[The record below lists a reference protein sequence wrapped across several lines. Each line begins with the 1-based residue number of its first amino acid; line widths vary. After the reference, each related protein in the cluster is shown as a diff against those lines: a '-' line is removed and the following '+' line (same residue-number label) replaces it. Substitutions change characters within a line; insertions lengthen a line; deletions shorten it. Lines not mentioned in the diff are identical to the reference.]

1 MMKNLIV
8 FSLVFLSLL
17 ISCKNDQPKKIVEK
31 MQTIKIFF
39 FLYSFLFCFTSCD
52 GQKSKNSTCS
62 VDNAIKTINS
72 LPEVQKQSEF
82 VDSLSKSRQHL
93 SFMTDTIKYNNKQYY
108 RIKTGFSGQFHWETY
123 TIFYVDK
130 NNCKSVM
137 VDETISGDII
147 TLEKWRNLNK
157 KNKIITSSR
166 PVDNIEFSAL
176 FNEGTVIK
184 FTPQDLVKKSPE
196 IQNFKQKLELY
207 ENENPL
213 IEDFD
218 NKNLSYLINNETFF
232 DVQYYIDNSWLQYF
246 ITKYKVDVS
255 KLNDLMN
262 ISIHQ
267 EDFNAVKLLADN
279 GYIISKKDLNI
290 LIDTE
295 NNIKEKV
302 QENKSDG
309 YESYIISNSKINQ
322 ISQYLKEKYSLNK
335 IADPDGY
342 TNLRKD
348 KNTSSEVLQK
358 VKSGEHIEVLDNTG
372 DWFLVK
378 TKEGKEG
385 YIHKSRI
392 K

>member
-1 MMKNLIV
+1 MKKRIAFLILFQLLSCKGQDKDNCSKENAYNKVTQIQEVAEAMQLHKNSNQKIV
-8 FSLVFLSLL
+8 FE
-17 ISCKNDQPKKIVEK
+17 IDE
-31 MQTIKIFF
+31 
-39 FLYSFLFCFTSCD
+39 
-52 GQKSKNSTCS
+52 S
-62 VDNAIKTINS
+62 V
-72 LPEVQKQSEF
+72 
-82 VDSLSKSRQHL
+82 
-93 SFMTDTIKYNNKQYY
+93 YNNKKYY
-108 RIKTGFSGQFHWETY
+108 IIKEEQEGEFHNSVWN
-123 TIFYVDK
+123 IFYVNKKD
-130 NNCKSVM
+130 CSLYYYDTV
-137 VDETISGDII
+137 SGNLL
-147 TLEKWRNLNK
+147 TLEKWRLLGKKNND
-157 KNKIITSSR
+157 KNKIMEETKFTDI
-166 PVDNIEFSAL
+166 

-184 FTPQDLVKKSPE
+184 FTPQDLDKKDVE

-207 ENENPL
+207 EKENPL

-262 ISIHQ
+262 LSIHQ
-267 EDFNAVKLLADN
+267 EDFNAVKLLTDN

-372 DWFLVK
+372 DWFFVK

-392 K
+392 KSK

>member
-1 MMKNLIV
+1 
-8 FSLVFLSLL
+8 
-17 ISCKNDQPKKIVEK
+17 
-31 MQTIKIFF
+31 
-39 FLYSFLFCFTSCD
+39 
-52 GQKSKNSTCS
+52 
-62 VDNAIKTINS
+62 
-72 LPEVQKQSEF
+72 
-82 VDSLSKSRQHL
+82 
-93 SFMTDTIKYNNKQYY
+93 MTDTIKYNNKQYY

-130 NNCKSVM
+130 NNCKNVM

-147 TLEKWRNLNK
+147 TLEKWRSLNK
-157 KNKIITSSR
+157 MTTLNK
-166 PVDNIEFSAL
+166 PADNIEFSDL

-184 FTPQDLVKKSPE
+184 FTPKDLDKKDIE

-207 ENENPL
+207 ENENSL

-218 NKNLSYLINNETFF
+218 NKNLSHLINNETFF
-232 DVQYYIDNSWLQYF
+232 DVQYYIDSSWLQYF

-262 ISIHQ
+262 LSIHQ
-267 EDFNAVKLLADN
+267 EDFSAVKLLADN

-290 LIDTE
+290 LIDAE

-322 ISQYLKEKYSLNK
+322 IAQYLKEKYSLNK

-358 VKSGEHIEVLDNTG
+358 VTSGERIEVLDNTG

-392 K
+392 KSK

>member
-1 MMKNLIV
+1 MEETK
-8 FSLVFLSLL
+8 
-17 ISCKNDQPKKIVEK
+17 
-31 MQTIKIFF
+31 
-39 FLYSFLFCFTSCD
+39 FT
-52 GQKSKNSTCS
+52 
-62 VDNAIKTINS
+62 
-72 LPEVQKQSEF
+72 
-82 VDSLSKSRQHL
+82 
-93 SFMTDTIKYNNKQYY
+93 
-108 RIKTGFSGQFHWETY
+108 
-123 TIFYVDK
+123 
-130 NNCKSVM
+130 
-137 VDETISGDII
+137 DI
-147 TLEKWRNLNK
+147 
-157 KNKIITSSR
+157 
-166 PVDNIEFSAL
+166 

-184 FTPQDLVKKSPE
+184 FTPQDLDKKDVE

-207 ENENPL
+207 EKKNPL

-262 ISIHQ
+262 LSIHQ

-309 YESYIISNSKINQ
+309 YESYTITNSKINQ
-322 ISQYLKEKYSLNK
+322 ISKYLKEKHLLNK
-335 IADPDGY
+335 IVDPDGY

-348 KNTSSEVLQK
+348 KNSSSEILQK

-385 YIHKSRI
+385 CIHKSRI
-392 K
+392 TSK